1 MSGIASPW
9 GLTNEM
15 VAGLTP
21 SLDFG
26 DTHLTGQLGLTSIP
40 PTFNNQGQLV
50 SPLNVQQKSY
60 YTHNFGKSF
69 TKGKTSFQSFGT
81 FKRKTLIKDIN
92 KDIKFL
98 LKMF

>member
-1 MSGIASPW
+1 MAYGVASPE

-26 DTHLTGQLGLTSIP
+26 DTHITGQLGLTSIP

-50 SPLNVQQKSY
+50 SPLNVLNQSY
-60 YTHNFGKSF
+60 YTAFGK
-69 TKGKTSFQSFGT
+69 KK
-81 FKRKTLIKDIN
+81 KIN
-92 KDIKFL
+92 KLNEIVKDIKFL
-98 LKMF
+98 LKLF

>member
-21 SLDFG
+21 SLDFR

-60 YTHNFGKSF
+60 YTHNFGK
-69 TKGKTSFQSFGT
+69 
-81 FKRKTLIKDIN
+81 RKTLKKFN
-92 KDIKFL
+92 ETVNDIKFL

>member
-26 DTHLTGQLGLTSIP
+26 DTHLTGQLDLTSIP

-50 SPLNVQQKSY
+50 SPLKIQQKSY
-60 YTHNFGKSF
+60 YTHNFGKNKKLKKF
-69 TKGKTSFQSFGT
+69 NETV
-81 FKRKTLIKDIN
+81 KDI
-92 KDIKFL
+92 IY
-98 LKMF
+98 LKK